1 MALGYRHLHGIG
13 VPKSCQDSVSY
24 YTRVADK
31 AVAALQGREGAS
43 TFVEK
48 RRLSEM
54 SEVPL
59 PAQQH
64 PHDCGP

>member
-31 AVAALQGREGAS
+31 AVAELQ
-43 TFVEK
+43 V
-48 RRLSEM
+48 LSDTYLT
-54 SEVPL
+54 PI
-59 PAQQH
+59 
-64 PHDCGP
+64 